1 MMAAIAAAGRGAQ
14 VTLIEPNERLGKK
27 LNITGKDAATSPT
40 TVQKRNSCET
50 SHVMENSFTVLFPP
64 LIAKM
69 PWPFLRSWVFP

>member
-27 LNITGKDAATSPT
+27 LNITGKGRCNVTNNCTEEELLQNIP
-40 TVQKRNSCET
+40 RN
-50 SHVMENSFTVLFPP
+50 ENSFTVLFPP